1 MQRIIFIC
9 RFHRC
14 WDHFFSKRCFLHVF
28 SQEPAAKLQNSS
40 GLCSKSRTY
49 DWRQVTPDLTT
60 HFRWVW
66 ISLIDV
72 AFFVPL
78 AFGVNYLIFSSIGQ
92 YYPVTSISSAAPSGF
107 MEFTKLGEERG
118 CDIKTLTTQQF
129 LRIIVVFVLFPT
141 AISLC
146 LVSNAGESIEA
157 NGTSLPAVTI
167 IISFIAALG
176 ELYLS
181 QSLRLPAS

>member
-1 MQRIIFIC
+1 
-9 RFHRC
+9 
-14 WDHFFSKRCFLHVF
+14 
-28 SQEPAAKLQNSS
+28 
-40 GLCSKSRTY
+40 
-49 DWRQVTPDLTT
+49 
-60 HFRWVW
+60 
-66 ISLIDV
+66 
-72 AFFVPL
+72 
-78 AFGVNYLIFSSIGQ
+78 
-92 YYPVTSISSAAPSGF
+92 

-146 LVSNAGESIEA
+146 LVSNAGESIES

-167 IISFIAALG
+167 MISFIAALG

>member
-1 MQRIIFIC
+1 
-9 RFHRC
+9 
-14 WDHFFSKRCFLHVF
+14 
-28 SQEPAAKLQNSS
+28 
-40 GLCSKSRTY
+40 
-49 DWRQVTPDLTT
+49 
-60 HFRWVW
+60 
-66 ISLIDV
+66 
-72 AFFVPL
+72 
-78 AFGVNYLIFSSIGQ
+78 
-92 YYPVTSISSAAPSGF
+92 

-146 LVSNAGESIEA
+146 LVRNAGESIES
-157 NGTSLPAVTI
+157 NGTSLPAATI
-167 IISFIAALG
+167 MFSFIAALG